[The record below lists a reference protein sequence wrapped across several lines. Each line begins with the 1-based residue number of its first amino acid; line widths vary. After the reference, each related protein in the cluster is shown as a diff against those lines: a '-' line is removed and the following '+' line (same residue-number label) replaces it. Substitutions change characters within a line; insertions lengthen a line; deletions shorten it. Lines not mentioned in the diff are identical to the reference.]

1 MPRLKKKREKIKILI
16 TGASGYIGTCLS
28 AFLNQNYIV
37 TLLDKKKLP
46 IWSLNKKTLF
56 FKCDILDK
64 KKIYKV
70 FKIAKPN
77 IVVHL
82 AAQST
87 VDEKIP
93 LSEYYLNNV
102 TVTRNLI
109 EVMKEN
115 NVKKIIF
122 SSTAAVYKKKSKKI
136 SENDTIKPISKYGK
150 TKFIAEQLIQK
161 EKSINSIILRFFNV
175 CSALKN
181 PFIGELHQP
190 ETHLIPSS
198 VSRAEKNIP
207 INIFGKNYPTT
218 DRTCIRDYIHIQDIC
233 DAIQKSIL
241 FLNSNLKVKEIVNL
255 GNNKGIS
262 NKEVLKNIEKIL
274 NKKIIVNYLKRRKG
288 DPPYLICNSSRALKL
303 LKWKARMS
311 SIKKIIMDDIIWNRF
326 LKKNKIFR

>member
-1 MPRLKKKREKIKILI
+1 MLRSKKKEKKNRILI
-16 TGASGYIGTCLS
+16 TGASGYIGSCLS
-28 AFLNQNYIV
+28 KFLNQNYIV
-37 TLLDKKKLP
+37 ALLDKKKLP
-46 IWSLNKKTLF
+46 LWSINKKTPF

-70 FKIAKPN
+70 FKITKPN

-87 VDEKIP
+87 VDEKIS
-93 LSEYYLNNV
+93 LSEYYSNNV
-102 TVTRNLI
+102 TGTLNLI
-109 EVMKEN
+109 EVMKKN

-136 SENDTIKPISKYGK
+136 SENDIVKPISRYGK
-150 TKFIAEQLIQK
+150 TKFTAEQLIQN

-181 PFIGELHQP
+181 PFIGELHHP
-190 ETHLIPSS
+190 ETHLIPSTI
-198 VSRAEKNIP
+198 SRVEKNLP
-207 INIFGKNYPTT
+207 ISIFGNNYPTI
-218 DRTCIRDYIHIQDIC
+218 DGTCVRDYIHIQDIC

-241 FLNSNLKVKEIVNL
+241 YLNSNLKVKEIINL

-262 NKEVLKNIEKIL
+262 NKEILKNIEMIL

-288 DPPYLICNSSRALKL
+288 DVPYLICNSSRALKL

-311 SIKKIIMDDIIWNRF
+311 SIKQIIMDDIKWNRF
-326 LKKNKIFR
+326 LIKNKIFR